1 MKYLQR
7 IIVRDKFYDG
17 GKKLMGFLKRFFKGP
32 RGMTKELEERGYH
45 HLPATFQSPTLGQ
58 PIDKGKWQTCSGCGR
73 QIPVVDDL
81 AMQSDGS
88 LSTPRTFTYVC
99 PFCSH
104 CHVGTRMRWNKALVA
119 QKACHSCGT
128 GLSKDYQCS
137 KCGYPRGWMR
147 VSCPFCGNEQPVFAA
162 HFVAGCD
169 LFTLECVECES
180 RFESLCIC

>member
-32 RGMTKELEERGYH
+32 RGMTKQLEEHGYH
-45 HLPATFQSPTLGQ
+45 RLPATFQSPTPRR

-73 QIPVVDDL
+73 RIPVVDDL
-81 AMQSDGS
+81 IMESDGS
-88 LSTPRTFTYVC
+88 LSSPGTFTYVC

-104 CHVGTRMRWNKALVA
+104 CHIGTQMRWNEDLAA

-128 GLSKDYQCS
+128 ELSKDYQCS
-137 KCGYPRGWMR
+137 KCEYPRGWRR

-162 HFVAGCD
+162 HFVVGCD
-169 LFTLECVECES
+169 LFILECVECES
-180 RFESLCIC
+180 RFVSLCIC